1 MDWHGYGGIC
11 NRRQVQDGL
20 EISKEMKMQSHLE
33 GEMKGICQGRKGGEI
48 EHSSMYTYRDGNC
61 CHFNPDQ
68 WLLLSYCSQC

>member
-1 MDWHGYGGIC
+1 M
-11 NRRQVQDGL
+11 QDGL

-48 EHSSMYTYRDGNC
+48 EHSSMYMYRDGNC